1 MRKNFERLQLDMP
14 EGIDTEY
21 LITLIGQLR
30 CKNNGIKSHL
40 SKKEFQINGMMVGND
55 HLSFEYLRE
64 KANTIDMLLDTIEKD
79 VLLKSGRFRSL
90 EN

>member
-1 MRKNFERLQLDMP
+1 MK

-21 LITLIGQLR
+21 LSTLISQVR

-40 SKKEFQINGMMVGND
+40 SKKEFQINSMMVGKD

-64 KANTIDMLLDTIEKD
+64 KAIVIDMLLDTIEKD
-79 VLLKSGRFRSL
+79 ILLKSGRLRSL
-90 EN
+90 NN